1 MSDPLIKIKE
11 HLALVEEC
19 LSFPGQLTEWEIG
32 FLNNISTRL
41 KNNFPLS
48 EKQEGVLKK
57 LEQKLIE
64 RLD

>member
-11 HLALVEEC
+11 HLALVEDC
-19 LSFPGQLTEWEIG
+19 LSFPGQLTEWERD

-48 EKQEGVLKK
+48 EKQETVLKK

>member
-1 MSDPLIKIKE
+1 MADPLIKIKE
-11 HLALVEEC
+11 HLALAEEC
-19 LSFPGQLTEWEIG
+19 LTFPDQLTEWEIG

-48 EKQEGVLKK
+48 EKQEDVLKK